1 MRCPKCNLE
10 LNPLSERCPNCGT
23 SAKLAVPDG
32 DTMTRVRRQI
42 AVVRREPVNEDENF
56 ADASFSPVLKFD
68 KPSEDKPDERID
80 RNPADN
86 FPDESF
92 PQVDIGEMID
102 RNAESEA
109 ERQHRSISASIR
121 HMARN
126 KEDDLL
132 AAYYFKDGISDL
144 EEYQLRHSYAELE
157 KADQA
162 ENAKAVRPPVREN
175 IPPETPPV
183 SPEVWRPR
191 NNGGK
196 QPAQEVPAEEPS
208 AEEMSEAAR
217 RLNTFPEESG
227 IDKVLTSL
235 FEKKDAAV
243 LKLRQ
248 FFERLIFVHFK
259 RLYNL
264 FDAKTAPFLDKL
276 LDRFYYRRFHGM
288 KRKREDN
295 PEEKHRLRRRIWS
308 VCAVLL
314 AVLLVTGVLMMSLL
328 TDEITGQWVISYDS
342 SNKPDIIM
350 EFTPGG
356 GAVISVRSDDG
367 WHVHKQGRYT
377 TRRSN
382 GHDLLTITYED
393 GTVSRLYYVID
404 GRSGTFINV
413 ETNVQSVYRL
423 K

>member
-23 SAKLAVPDG
+23 SAKLAIPDG

-68 KPSEDKPDERID
+68 KPAVAASDDFID
-80 RNPADN
+80 SNPADN
-86 FPDESF
+86 FTDESF
-92 PQVDIGEMID
+92 PQVDIEDMIEK
-102 RNAESEA
+102 NAESEA

-121 HMARN
+121 HIAKN

-144 EEYQLRHSYAELE
+144 ERYQLRSSYAELE
-157 KADQA
+157 RAGQA
-162 ENAKAVRPPVREN
+162 EDAKAARPSAQEK
-175 IPPETPPV
+175 TPPV
-183 SPEVWRPR
+183 SSEALSPLNEGEKPS
-191 NNGGK
+191 
-196 QPAQEVPAEEPS
+196 AQESSET
-208 AEEMSEAAR
+208 EMSEAAR
-217 RLNTFPEESG
+217 RLSNFPEESG
-227 IDKVLTSL
+227 VDKVLTSL

-243 LKLRQ
+243 IKIRQ
-248 FFERLIFVHFK
+248 FFQRLIFVHIK
-259 RLYNL
+259 RFYNW

-276 LDRFYYRRFHGM
+276 LDRFYYQRFHGM

-295 PEEKHRLRRRIWS
+295 AEEKHRLRRRVWS
-308 VCAVLL
+308 VCAVVLTL
-314 AVLLVTGVLMMSLL
+314 LLVTGAFLATLL

-356 GAVISVRSDDG
+356 GAVISVRSEDG

-393 GTVSRLYYVID
+393 GTVSRLYYVLD

-413 ETNVQSVYRL
+413 ETNVKSVYQL